1 MTENDNMRLANPR
14 SNSAKQN
21 PAGSFLSNLFSCNVD
36 TSCGKI
42 NGGEIRGMYSNDDA
56 VASSRSGE
64 IHGMSSNNAAVTS
77 AVGRMRIVDEE
88 DITESN
94 EKQDAQDDAIR
105 SRSHVETFPSEA
117 SVDTEKQR
125 TTDQRRA
132 VTLDIDVPL
141 VNRSVTVANETTPL
155 AVILQQVLQVPDE
168 DEKVKQD
175 QAGEGCDFTAEDTQS
190 VTVTNEA
197 TPLAALIVQRVS
209 QEPNEDEK
217 VKQEEGE
224 GYEFTAEDHYSGS
237 L

>member
-1 MTENDNMRLANPR
+1 
-14 SNSAKQN
+14 
-21 PAGSFLSNLFSCNVD
+21 
-36 TSCGKI
+36 
-42 NGGEIRGMYSNDDA
+42 
-56 VASSRSGE
+56 
-64 IHGMSSNNAAVTS
+64 
-77 AVGRMRIVDEE
+77 
-88 DITESN
+88 
-94 EKQDAQDDAIR
+94 
-105 SRSHVETFPSEA
+105 
-117 SVDTEKQR
+117 
-125 TTDQRRA
+125 
-132 VTLDIDVPL
+132 
-141 VNRSVTVANETTPL
+141 VANETTPL